1 MKNTIKA
8 NRLRC
13 AEIIATLAEQKR
25 NYFVN
30 GVEQP
35 MEIRVTLEA
44 ELARLRLETLK
55 LVDSE
60 NAQKAQIRQRRGFK
74 SAKTHCQPT
83 GQAAATSTLG
93 SLKNSSMV
101 KLWKSKRN

>member
-1 MKNTIKA
+1 MKTTIKA

-35 MEIRVTLEA
+35 METRVTLEA

-60 NAQKAQIRQRRGFK
+60 NAQKAQIRQRRGEILK
-74 SAKTHCQPT
+74 AELISLGHPDLIAHCNRLAEEQILNP
-83 GQAAATSTLG
+83 ST
-93 SLKNSSMV
+93 
-101 KLWKSKRN
+101 